1 MPMARIATAG
11 TGSTSS
17 AILARLRN
25 NGVYVALALLVLYNI
40 FFTTNFATAGTILGL
55 LSQATFALLV
65 ALGLTL
71 VIGTGGID
79 LSVGAIMAIASAVI
93 PLYLGYTWPVAVL
106 VALVFCVV
114 AGMLNG
120 FLVAYVGM
128 QPIVATLA
136 LFVGGR
142 GFAQVL
148 VNGQLQTI
156 GDPGFLALWRA
167 TVLGIPMPVVVAA
180 FVAILVGLLVRRT
193 TFGRYVL
200 AVGGNRTASYL
211 SGHPVRLVLVAVYA
225 ISGLLAGL
233 AGTLA
238 TARLAAGDP
247 ATIGLLIEL
256 DAIAAVV
263 IGGTPL
269 SGGRMNVGGT
279 VAGAI
284 LMLVI
289 SATFVM
295 NNIIPIYAQILKAA
309 IIVLAVYIQQG
320 RREARWQ
327 PLRGAH
333 PGSRR
338 TR

>member
-1 MPMARIATAG
+1 MPMARTATAG
-11 TGSTSS
+11 TESGGST
-17 AILARLRN
+17 ILVRLRK
-25 NGVYVALALLVLYNI
+25 NGVYVALALLVLFNL
-40 FFTTNFATAGTILGL
+40 FFTTNFATAGTILSL
-55 LSQATFALLV
+55 LSQATFVLLV

-79 LSVGAIMAIASAVI
+79 LSVGAIMAIASAVV

-106 VALVFCVV
+106 VALIFCVL

-156 GDPGFLALWRA
+156 SDPGFLALWRA
-167 TVLGIPMPVVVAA
+167 TVFGIPMPVVVAA
-180 FVAILVGLLVRRT
+180 VVAILVGVLVRRT

-211 SGHPVRLVLVAVYA
+211 SGHPVRVVLVAVYA

-295 NNIIPIYAQILKAA
+295 NNINPIYAQILKAA

-320 RREARWQ
+320 RREA
-327 PLRGAH
+327 
-333 PGSRR
+333 
-338 TR
+338 

>member
-1 MPMARIATAG
+1 MSSTTAAG
-11 TGSTSS
+11 ASFDRSTVFNW
-17 AILARLRN
+17 LRDQ
-25 NGVYVALALLVLYNI
+25 GVYLVLVLLLLFNLV
-40 FFTTNFATAGTILGL
+40 FTTNFATSGTILGL
-55 LSQATFALLV
+55 LSQATPVLLV
-65 ALGLTL
+65 SLGLAL

-79 LSVGAIMAIASAVI
+79 LSVGAVMAIAAAVV
-93 PLYLGYTWPVAVL
+93 PLYLGYSWPVAVL
-106 VALVFCVV
+106 MALLFCTL
-114 AGMLNG
+114 AGLLNG
-120 FLVAYVGM
+120 FLIAYIGI

-156 GDPGFLALWRA
+156 GDGGFLALWRA
-167 TVLGIPMPVVVAA
+167 APLGIPLPVIMAAVMAVVVGI
-180 FVAILVGLLVRRT
+180 VVKRT
-193 TFGRYVL
+193 TFGRYLL

-211 SGHPVRLVLVAVYA
+211 SGQPVRGVLLAVYA
-225 ISGLLAGL
+225 ISGALAGL

-247 ATIGLLIEL
+247 STIGLLIEL

-269 SGGRMNVGGT
+269 AGGKVNVGGT
-279 VAGAI
+279 VAGAL

-295 NNIIPIYAQILKAA
+295 NDLPPTYAQILKAV
-309 IIVLAVYIQQG
+309 IIVAAVYILQG
-320 RREARWQ
+320 RRKV
-327 PLRGAH
+327 
-333 PGSRR
+333 
-338 TR
+338 

>member
-1 MPMARIATAG
+1 MSSRTADAG
-11 TGSTSS
+11 ASLDSTAVISW
-17 AILARLRN
+17 LRDR
-25 NGVYVALALLVLYNI
+25 GVYAVLVLLVLFNLV
-40 FFTTNFATAGTILGL
+40 FTTNFATSGTILGL
-55 LSQATFALLV
+55 LSQATPVLLV
-65 ALGLTL
+65 SLGLAL

-79 LSVGAIMAIASAVI
+79 LSVGAVMAIASAVV
-93 PLYLGYTWPVAVL
+93 PLYLGYGWPVAVL
-106 VALVFCVV
+106 VALLFCAL

-142 GFAQVL
+142 GFAQLL
-148 VNGQLQTI
+148 VDGQLQTI
-156 GDPGFLALWRA
+156 GDGSFLALWRA
-167 TVLGIPMPVVVAA
+167 APLGIPLPVVIAALVA
-180 FVAILVGLLVRRT
+180 VLVGLVVKRT
-193 TFGRYVL
+193 TFGRYL
-200 AVGGNRTASYL
+200 L
-211 SGHPVRLVLVAVYA
+211 AVYA

-247 ATIGLLIEL
+247 STIGLLIEL

-269 SGGRMNVGGT
+269 TGGKVNVGGT
-279 VAGAI
+279 VAGAL

-295 NNIIPIYAQILKAA
+295 NNLPPTYAQILKAV
-309 IIVLAVYIQQG
+309 IIVAAVYFLQG
-320 RREARWQ
+320 RRKV
-327 PLRGAH
+327 
-333 PGSRR
+333 
-338 TR
+338 

>member
-1 MPMARIATAG
+1 MSSRTASAG
-11 TGSTSS
+11 TSLDSTVVVSW
-17 AILARLRN
+17 LRDR
-25 NGVYVALALLVLYNI
+25 GVYVVLVLLVLFNLV
-40 FFTTNFATAGTILGL
+40 FTTNFATSGTILGL
-55 LSQATFALLV
+55 LSQATPVLLV
-65 ALGLTL
+65 SLGLAL

-79 LSVGAIMAIASAVI
+79 LSVGAVMAIASAVV
-93 PLYLGYTWPVAVL
+93 PLYLGYGWPVAVL
-106 VALVFCVV
+106 VALLFCAL

-120 FLVAYVGM
+120 FLVAYIGM

-142 GFAQVL
+142 GFAQLL
-148 VNGQLQTI
+148 VDGQLQTI
-156 GDPGFLALWRA
+156 GDSSFLALWRA
-167 TVLGIPMPVVVAA
+167 APLGIPLPILIAALMAVVVGI
-180 FVAILVGLLVRRT
+180 VVRRT
-193 TFGRYVL
+193 TFGRYLL

-211 SGHPVRLVLVAVYA
+211 SGQPVRGVLLAVYA

-247 ATIGLLIEL
+247 STIGLLIEL

-269 SGGRMNVGGT
+269 TGGKVNVGGT
-279 VAGAI
+279 VAGAL

-295 NNIIPIYAQILKAA
+295 NNLPPTYAQILKAV
-309 IIVLAVYIQQG
+309 IIVAAVYFLQG
-320 RREARWQ
+320 RRKV
-327 PLRGAH
+327 
-333 PGSRR
+333 
-338 TR
+338 

>member
-1 MPMARIATAG
+1 MPMARTATAG
-11 TGSTSS
+11 ADSTSL
-17 AILARLRN
+17 AILVRLRN
-25 NGVYVALALLVLYNI
+25 NGVYVALALLVLFNL

-55 LSQATFALLV
+55 LSQATFVLLV

-106 VALVFCVV
+106 VALIFCVL

-156 GDPGFLALWRA
+156 SDPGFLALWRA
-167 TVLGIPMPVVVAA
+167 TVFGVPMPVVVAA
-180 FVAILVGLLVRRT
+180 VVAVLVGLLVGRT

-211 SGHPVRLVLVAVYA
+211 SGHPVRIVLVAVYA

-295 NNIIPIYAQILKAA
+295 NNINPIYAQMLKAA

-320 RREARWQ
+320 RRE
-327 PLRGAH
+327 
-333 PGSRR
+333 S
-338 TR
+338 

>member
-1 MPMARIATAG
+1 MRMARTATAG
-11 TGSTSS
+11 TGSGSS
-17 AILARLRN
+17 AVLVRLRN
-25 NGVYVALALLVLYNI
+25 NGVYVALALLVIFNL
-40 FFTTNFATAGTILGL
+40 FFTTNFATVGTILGL
-55 LSQATFALLV
+55 LSQATFVLLV

-79 LSVGAIMAIASAVI
+79 LSVGAIMAIASAVV
-93 PLYLGYTWPVAVL
+93 PLYLGYSWPVAVL
-106 VALVFCVV
+106 VALVFCVL

-120 FLVAYVGM
+120 FLVAYIGM

-156 GDPGFLALWRA
+156 SDPSFLALWRA
-167 TVLGIPMPVVVAA
+167 TVFGVPMPVVVAA
-180 FVAILVGLLVRRT
+180 VVAILVGLLVRRT

-211 SGHPVRLVLVAVYA
+211 SGHPVRAVLVAVYA
-225 ISGLLAGL
+225 LSGLLAGI

-269 SGGRMNVGGT
+269 SGGKMNVGGT

-295 NNIIPIYAQILKAA
+295 NNINPIYAQILKAA

-320 RREARWQ
+320 RRE
-327 PLRGAH
+327 G
-333 PGSRR
+333 
-338 TR
+338 

>member
-1 MPMARIATAG
+1 MPMARTATADA
-11 TGSTSS
+11 GSGGS
-17 AILARLRN
+17 AILVRLRN
-25 NGVYVALALLVLYNI
+25 NGVYVALALLVLFNL

-55 LSQATFALLV
+55 LSQATFVLLV

-79 LSVGAIMAIASAVI
+79 LSVGAIMAIASAVV

-106 VALVFCVV
+106 VALVFCVL

-156 GDPGFLALWRA
+156 STPGFLALWRA
-167 TVLGIPMPVVVAA
+167 TLFGIPLPVVVAA
-180 FVAILVGLLVRRT
+180 VVSVLVGLLVKRT

-211 SGHPVRLVLVAVYA
+211 SGHPVRAVLVAVYA
-225 ISGLLAGL
+225 ISGLLAGI

-279 VAGAI
+279 VAGAL

-295 NNIIPIYAQILKAA
+295 NNINPIYAQILKAA

-320 RREARWQ
+320 RREA
-327 PLRGAH
+327 
-333 PGSRR
+333 
-338 TR
+338 

>member
-1 MPMARIATAG
+1 MSSGTATAG
-11 TGSTSS
+11 TSFDRGTVVSW
-17 AILARLRN
+17 LRDR
-25 NGVYVALALLVLYNI
+25 GVYVALLLLVLFNLV
-40 FFTTNFATAGTILGL
+40 FTTNFATSGTVLGL
-55 LSQATFALLV
+55 LSQATPVLLV
-65 ALGLTL
+65 SLGLAL

-79 LSVGAIMAIASAVI
+79 LSVGAVMAIAAAVV
-93 PLYLGYTWPVAVL
+93 PLYLGYGWPVAVL
-106 VALVFCVV
+106 VALLFCAL
-114 AGMLNG
+114 AGLLNG

-156 GDPGFLALWRA
+156 GDGGFLALWRA
-167 TVLGIPMPVVVAA
+167 APLGIPLPVIIAAVVAVVVGI
-180 FVAILVGLLVRRT
+180 VVKRT
-193 TFGRYVL
+193 TFGRYLL

-211 SGHPVRLVLVAVYA
+211 SGQPVRGVLLAVYA
-225 ISGLLAGL
+225 ISGVLAGL

-238 TARLAAGDP
+238 TARLGAGDP
-247 ATIGLLIEL
+247 SQIGLLIEL

-269 SGGRMNVGGT
+269 SGGKVNVAGT
-279 VAGAI
+279 VAGAL

-295 NNIIPIYAQILKAA
+295 NNLPPTYAQIFKAV
-309 IIVLAVYIQQG
+309 IIVAAVYVLQG
-320 RREARWQ
+320 RRKV
-327 PLRGAH
+327 
-333 PGSRR
+333 
-338 TR
+338 